1 LRGPASTALAVRLA
15 IPTHGSDFLLRVAKL
30 TGIGRHPERIR
41 ARAAL
46 TGEILRLMRRLG
58 RRRSADPKVARL
70 SQVQLFSACSKRD
83 LSRIAALAEEVEVPE
98 GRVLIRQGDI
108 GHEAFVIF
116 EGRAKATVRGK
127 RSARL
132 RPGECFGEMALL
144 HSAPRAATVTA
155 ETDMRLFVL
164 DSRRFST
171 LLEEMPSI
179 AQRVMAALAERVRE
193 AERAQPSH

>member
-1 LRGPASTALAVRLA
+1 
-15 IPTHGSDFLLRVAKL
+15 
-30 TGIGRHPERIR
+30 
-41 ARAAL
+41 
-46 TGEILRLMRRLG
+46 M
-58 RRRSADPKVARL
+58 
-70 SQVQLFSACSKRD
+70 
-83 LSRIAALAEEVEVPE
+83 PE
-98 GRVLIRQGDI
+98 GRVLIRQGDV